1 MWYILTVYFE
11 HDRRLHYFP
20 CNDIDGLVDKINNIA
35 NMHNDYFI
43 NPHVKKMNENYM
55 PLYNMQDEFEYDETD
70 ELHFKEDY
78 ETVNIYD
85 LI

>member
-1 MWYILTVYFE
+1 
-11 HDRRLHYFP
+11 
-20 CNDIDGLVDKINNIA
+20 
-35 NMHNDYFI
+35 
-43 NPHVKKMNENYM
+43 MNENYM